1 MNRIIFLLALFLMV
15 GGLAVPSANAATSSE
30 PLPPHQRISNS
41 PYVLLN
47 DGKALYH
54 TTTGERI
61 ALTEAVTFNRFTQ
74 VDQFV
79 SPGGDYLVF
88 TERCTDCSSTLYVV
102 GLDGKVQ
109 ISSFPEYDRLIG
121 ADIGN
126 GRLFW
131 YQNDGKTV
139 ATTLARDVIWEKN
152 LGTSN
157 VSLTSDGKT
166 ILAAADQ
173 LEQIEHVSA
182 ETGETRFTRT
192 LPKQDILVKKPLS
205 FENITIYTVHAHNRA
220 HYIYNEVTGSVT
232 LTTRN
237 ESDTNYAMTNG
248 AIHWY
253 QDGAYSVYDV
263 ATTDITTHP
272 VAVSMNVF
280 PETIVFSDGE
290 RMALSDYRQ
299 LPQKLE
305 FFIDRQ
311 ANETGDMTLYMNRS
325 YPLSLKETRIDGTE
339 RSIPLERLTPTYAD
353 SGITSPLQSNRVT
366 SVTYHMTYK
375 GLRFTDTLYVKR
387 EGAVTVQQYGMEGE
401 VIGETT
407 PRASVTVEAI
417 SNGQP
422 VTYTGRA
429 DAGGRF
435 HIQTDRLVKGTPL
448 VISSV
453 DSTTAAYKK
462 RFTVTDGIPL
472 DMNITV
478 VGDNAE
484 TGVAFKTVPNGKIS
498 LFVKERYHSYYETV
512 QADASGIFRV
522 TDSVDPLTKGVQ
534 FYYRPFGGPVS
545 SEKVLTIFERA
556 EPEFTLRKTPTAGD
570 LSIGVNTTT
579 RLVTTSYY
587 VNDKL
592 LGTGGSLLHLETPL
606 KPGDVVRVVMRAG
619 DRTKTIEHQVA
630 AIGPTILEVTD
641 VAMTATHTVVNVR
654 RDTRA
659 ELQFFING
667 KLTTATPVS
676 TTRFT
681 IPARPGDIVL
691 VRLVRNGQKLD
702 TRLALPQVTFS
713 NIRLHDEQTTWVG
726 MVLPNSNVTLQ
737 NGTRQ
742 IASGKSSSTGRVV
755 MSLAPQPLNAKIT
768 LVSTRGV
775 YRFVQTVNVKA
786 GLTPVMTV
794 AAPTSTARTVTVNS
808 NVDYGTVTIH
818 RGTTLLATKTVTSK
832 STPVAIA
839 AQKAGTRLTIKLTT
853 PKGRTQTVYVTV
865 R

>member
-1 MNRIIFLLALFLMV
+1 MV

-79 SPGGDYLVF
+79 SPEGDYLVF

-139 ATTLARDVIWEKN
+139 ATTLARDVIWEKH

-157 VSLTSDGKT
+157 VSLTADGKT

-173 LEQIEHVSA
+173 LEQIAHVSA

-205 FENITIYTVHAHNRA
+205 FQNITIYTVHAHNRA

-263 ATTDITTHP
+263 ATTDVTTYP

-290 RMALSDYRQ
+290 RMALSAYRQ

-311 ANETGDMTLYMNRS
+311 ANESGDMTLYMNRS
-325 YPLSLKETRIDGTE
+325 YPIFLKETRIDGTE
-339 RSIPLERLTPTYAD
+339 RSIPLDRLTPTYAD
-353 SGITSPLQSNRVT
+353 SGITSPLQSNRAT

-387 EGAVTVQQYGMEGE
+387 EGTVTVQQYGMDGE
-401 VIGETT
+401 IIGETT
-407 PRASVTVEAI
+407 PRASITVEAV

-472 DMNITV
+472 DMNIKV

-534 FYYRPFGGPVS
+534 FYYRPFGGPLS

-579 RLVTTSYY
+579 RLVTTNYY

-818 RGTTLLATKTVTSK
+818 RGTTLLATKAVTSK

-839 AQKAGTRLTIKLTT
+839 AQKSGTRLTIKLTT
-853 PKGRTQTVYVTV
+853 PKGSTQTVYVTV

>member
-1 MNRIIFLLALFLMV
+1 MNRIIFFLALFLMV
-15 GGLAVPSANAATSSE
+15 GGLALPSANAATSSE

-61 ALTEAVTFNRFTQ
+61 PLTRDVTFNRFTQ

-79 SPGGDYLVF
+79 SPEGDYLVF

-102 GLDGKVQ
+102 GLDGTVQ
-109 ISSFPEYDRLIG
+109 VSSFPEHDRLIG

-126 GRLFW
+126 DRLFW
-131 YQNDGKTV
+131 YLHDGKTV
-139 ATTLARDVIWEKN
+139 ATTLDRDVIWEKN
-152 LGTSN
+152 LGASN
-157 VSLTSDGKT
+157 VSLTADGKT
-166 ILAAADQ
+166 ILAATDY
-173 LEQIEHVSA
+173 LERIEHVSA
-182 ETGETRFTRT
+182 ETGETRLTRT
-192 LPKQDILVKKPLS
+192 LPKQDVLVKKPLS
-205 FENITIYTVHAHNRA
+205 FQNVTIYTVYAHHQA
-220 HYIYNEVTGSVT
+220 HYIYNEVTGNVT

-237 ESDTNYAMTNG
+237 ESYTNYAMTNG
-248 AIHWY
+248 AVHWFHN
-253 QDGAYSVYDV
+253 GAYSVYDV
-263 ATTDITTHP
+263 AAADIKTYP

-290 RMALSDYRQ
+290 RLALSEYRQ

-305 FFIDRQ
+305 LFVDKQ
-311 ANETGDMTLYMNRS
+311 ANEPGDATLYVNRS
-325 YPLSLKETRIDGTE
+325 YPIFLKETRIDGTE
-339 RSIPLERLTPTYAD
+339 GMIPLDRLTPTYTD
-353 SGITSPLQSNRVT
+353 SGISSPLRTNYAT
-366 SVTYHMTYK
+366 SVSYNMMYK
-375 GLRFTDTLYVKR
+375 GVKFSGTLHTKR
-387 EGAVTVQQYGMEGE
+387 EGTVTVQQYGMDGE
-401 VIGETT
+401 IIGEAT
-407 PRASVTVEAI
+407 PRAYITIEAV
-417 SNGQP
+417 SGGQP

-435 HIQTDRLVKGTPL
+435 HIPTDRLVKGTPL
-448 VISSV
+448 VISST
-453 DSTTAAYKK
+453 DSTTVAYQK
-462 RFTVTDGIPL
+462 RFAVTDGIPL

-484 TGVAFKTVPNGKIS
+484 TGVAFKTVPHGKIS

-512 QADASGIFRV
+512 QADANGIFRV

-556 EPEFTLRKTPTAGD
+556 EPEFTLRKTLEAGD
-570 LSIGVNTTT
+570 LSIGVTTTT

-587 VNDKL
+587 VNDVL
-592 LGTGGSLLHLETPL
+592 MGTGGSLLHLEQPL
-606 KPGDVVRVVMRAG
+606 QPGDVVRVVMRAG

-630 AIGPTILEVTD
+630 AVGPTILEVTD

-667 KLTTATPVS
+667 KMTTATPVS

-681 IPARPGDIVL
+681 IPAKPGDIVL

-794 AAPTSTARTVTVNS
+794 AAPTSTTRTVTVNS